1 MEKFGK
7 NIGKNMRKVAMVGL
21 SVLSMSPKVMK
32 AQDFKSAD
40 FDNFLKNKKEWTRS
54 ELKLN
59 KKSTEALA
67 FSLSKEIFS
76 KKEEYKKNTEENILY
91 LNKELEFLSSD
102 LNYRKLNN
110 DRSTYLPSF
119 STREIQEKKNDLE
132 EELKNNQK
140 SLKAIENL
148 EKYKEIPDS
157 FIEEK
162 VNDIQ
167 KIISYYDI
175 GRQWVLDNLKDPIYI
190 KRFKQENKE
199 SFPDMSTTELEE
211 YIKKEISLREK
222 QASDDKFLISKDI
235 ESSSRDK
242 GRNLE
247 AFYNPDNDKVYL
259 PVNDN
264 DSLRAINNIIHE
276 YSHKITKAN
285 EFLSKKAIKLFLEA
299 FSDSSTISHFRFT
312 TDIGDISKII
322 NYFSN
327 PTEIYARKKVFEYD
341 LERLG
346 VKKYEEKFTM
356 EHYKKVLELQSEDKL
371 SKGSN
376 EFINII
382 KPQMIEKVMNEI
394 AGIDYQKEQT
404 KNIT

>member
-54 ELKLN
+54 ELKSN
-59 KKSTEALA
+59 ETSRRVLA
-67 FSLSKEIFS
+67 SFLAEDIFS
-76 KKEEYKKNTEENILY
+76 KKEEYKKNTEEIILS
-91 LNKELEFLSSD
+91 LKRALEFLSNKPQTPKNLEHKKD
-102 LNYRKLNN
+102 LERKL
-110 DRSTYLPSF
+110 
-119 STREIQEKKNDLE
+119 E
-132 EELKNNQK
+132 EHQRGLRV
-140 SLKAIENL
+140 LENL
-148 EKYKEIPDS
+148 EKNKEIPS
-157 FIEEK
+157 TLVEEK
-162 VNDIQ
+162 INDIQ